1 MRPRMPKG
9 FGSAGQKLWKTVL
22 DEYDLDNEP
31 AKLEILAHT
40 CCVTDTI
47 AELDRATAG
56 QPLTVRGSA
65 GQMVI
70 HPLIAEVRVQRA
82 LLAQLLA
89 RLNFAPAEED

>member
-22 DEYDLDNEP
+22 DSFELDDEP
-31 AKLEILAHT
+31 HKLEILAHA
-40 CCVTDTI
+40 CRVSDTI
-47 AELDRATAG
+47 AELDRATANE
-56 QPLTVRGSA
+56 PLTVRGSA

-70 HPLIAEVRVQRA
+70 HPLISEVRFQRA

-89 RLNFAPAEED
+89 RLNFTPAEED

>member
-22 DEYDLDNEP
+22 DEYELEYEP
-31 AKLEILAHT
+31 HKLEILAHS
-40 CCVTDTI
+40 CRVCDTI
-47 AELDRATAG
+47 AELDRATANE
-56 QPLTVRGSA
+56 PLTVRGSA

-70 HPLIAEVRVQRA
+70 HPLISEMRFQRA

-89 RLNFAPAEED
+89 RLNFTALEED